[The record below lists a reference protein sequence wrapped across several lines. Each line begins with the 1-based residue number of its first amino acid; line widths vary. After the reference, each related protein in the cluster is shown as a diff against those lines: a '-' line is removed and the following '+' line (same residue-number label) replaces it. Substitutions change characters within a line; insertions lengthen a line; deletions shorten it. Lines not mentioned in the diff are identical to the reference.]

1 MGPCL
6 RTPKTDPFL
15 LLPFYCQPF
24 KLGLVPFSWELP
36 FHNTFSVKHVLWD
49 IFAFDLLYPPIQGIY
64 NCTVANHNADSQAV
78 TAAYVIYA
86 VGDALFLRGIPGN
99 ADRNLPTKYKEK
111 LMGISAKHQAPK
123 RLEQWSHQKQQH
135 SVLLLLIQRL
145 RRGRVGKNETKSIWE
160 TLSQSKKNQLGV
172 RVLKAKFNKLMYACQ
187 IKIQNYN

>member
-1 MGPCL
+1 ML
-6 RTPKTDPFL
+6 I
-15 LLPFYCQPF
+15 
-24 KLGLVPFSWELP
+24 
-36 FHNTFSVKHVLWD
+36 HV
-49 IFAFDLLYPPIQGIY
+49 
-64 NCTVANHNADSQAV
+64 QAV

-111 LMGISAKHQAPK
+111 LMGISAKRQAPK

-145 RRGRVGKNETKSIWE
+145 CGGRVGKNETKSISG